1 MGATFEDQS
10 MLTELS
16 PVPTSTAAE
25 PKFHRI
31 AVAPAYR
38 LVCQAIEREI
48 VEGRLA
54 IGAKLPTEVEL
65 AERFGVN
72 RATVR
77 EGIRAL
83 EQEGFLRRFSGRRLF
98 ISSPQYADLAPR
110 ASRALVINRV
120 TFGELW
126 EVANQLEPLA
136 ARLAA
141 RNAKAEQIEELRGNV
156 EATELAAIRGLPY
169 GRLDADFH
177 SLVARATANQA
188 LMLSREAV
196 GLLLLPAFEALLPNL
211 KQAGERNAYAHRK
224 VFDAIVARDA
234 DTAEQ
239 WMQKHLKDLKLG
251 IEMAG
256 IGMDTPVSF
265 AAQPAA

>member
-1 MGATFEDQS
+1 MQTSISAAPPAPQFE
-10 MLTELS
+10 
-16 PVPTSTAAE
+16 
-25 PKFHRI
+25 RI

-48 VEGRLA
+48 LEGRLT
-54 IGAKLPTEVEL
+54 IGAKLPTELEL

-83 EQEGFLRRFSGRRLF
+83 EQEGFLRRFAGRRLF
-98 ISSPQYADLAPR
+98 ITAPQFADLAPR
-110 ASRALVINRV
+110 ASRALVINKV

-126 EVANQLEPLA
+126 EVANKLEPLA

-141 RNAKAEQIEELRGNV
+141 SNATAEQIDELRLNV
-156 EATELAAIRGLPY
+156 EATELAAIRGQPY

-177 SLVARATANQA
+177 SMLARAAGNQA
-188 LMLSREAV
+188 LVLSREAV

-211 KQAGERNAYAHRK
+211 KQAGERNAYAHRQ
-224 VFDAIVARDA
+224 VFNAVEARDA

-256 IGMDTPVSF
+256 ISMGAPVTYQ
-265 AAQPAA
+265 ALPVT

>member
-1 MGATFEDQS
+1 MQTD
-10 MLTELS
+10 S
-16 PVPTSTAAE
+16 PSTAADAAT
-25 PKFHRI
+25 PQFARI

-48 VEGRLA
+48 LEGRLA
-54 IGAKLPTEVEL
+54 IGAKLPTEVDL

-83 EQEGFLRRFSGRRLF
+83 EQEGFVRRFAGRRLF
-98 ISSPQYADLAPR
+98 ITAPQFADLAPR
-110 ASRALVINRV
+110 ASRALVINKV

-126 EVANQLEPLA
+126 EVANRLEPLG

-141 RNAKAEQIEELRGNV
+141 SKATAEQLEELRLNV

-177 SLVARATANQA
+177 SLLARAAGNQA
-188 LMLSREAV
+188 LILSREAV

-211 KQAGERNAYAHRK
+211 KQAGERNAYAHRQ
-224 VFDAIVARDA
+224 VFDAVLARDP

-256 IGMDTPVSF
+256 ISMDEPVTYQT
-265 AAQPAA
+265 QPAT

>member
-1 MGATFEDQS
+1 MQTAETNSLAAT
-10 MLTELS
+10 
-16 PVPTSTAAE
+16 PP
-25 PKFHRI
+25 PKFDRI

-48 VEGRLA
+48 IEGRLA
-54 IGAKLPTEVEL
+54 IGAKLPTELEL

-83 EQEGFLRRFSGRRLF
+83 EQEGFLRRFAGRRLF
-98 ISSPQYADLAPR
+98 ISAPQYADLAPR
-110 ASRALVINRV
+110 ASRALVINKV

-126 EVANQLEPLA
+126 EVANKLEPLG

-141 RNAKAEQIEELRGNV
+141 LNATPEQIEELRVNV

-177 SLVARATANQA
+177 SMIARATGNQA
-188 LMLSREAV
+188 LILSREAV

-224 VFDAIVARDA
+224 VFDAVAARDA
-234 DTAEQ
+234 DTAEE

-256 IGMDTPVSF
+256 IGLAAPVTF
-265 AAQPAA
+265 AVPPAT

>member
-1 MGATFEDQS
+1 MRNAE
-10 MLTELS
+10 
-16 PVPTSTAAE
+16 PPTSAPVAATATG
-25 PKFHRI
+25 PKFNRI
-31 AVAPAYR
+31 AIAPAYR

-48 VEGRLA
+48 VEGRLLV
-54 IGAKLPTEVEL
+54 GDKLPTELEL

-126 EVANQLEPLA
+126 EVANKLEPLG

-141 RNAKAEQIEELRGNV
+141 LNATSDQLEELRSNV

-177 SLVARATANQA
+177 SMVARATANQA
-188 LMLSREAV
+188 LILSREAV

-224 VFDAIVARDA
+224 VFNAIAARDA
-234 DTAEQ
+234 DMAEQ

-256 IGMDTPVSF
+256 IGLNTPVTY
-265 AAQPAA
+265 AAQPAT